1 MSKTSKIIFFAIMV
15 ALSAV
20 LSYFDS
26 YICSFITFGA
36 IKYKLGLANIVI
48 MVVLYNYD
56 FKSTF
61 FTVVVK
67 SLIVG
72 LFLGINGIIT
82 FIISLFGSIL
92 SLIGMY
98 VFKKLLPNERFTP
111 FIGLIGG
118 FLHPIGQFIGVS
130 LIYGFK
136 EFLASSILSAPIML
150 VMGIITG
157 LLVGLSSKKI
167 NKILENKFEK

>member
-61 FTVVVK
+61 FTVVATR
-67 SLIVG
+67 LP
-72 LFLGINGIIT
+72 
-82 FIISLFGSIL
+82 L
-92 SLIGMY
+92 SVYLY
-98 VFKKLLPNERFTP
+98 
-111 FIGLIGG
+111 
-118 FLHPIGQFIGVS
+118 
-130 LIYGFK
+130 
-136 EFLASSILSAPIML
+136 AS
-150 VMGIITG
+150 
-157 LLVGLSSKKI
+157 
-167 NKILENKFEK
+167 